1 MTKIKKCKFTKIKM
15 NKKVASIKTKKAR
28 ANRDKMK
35 KKTEGNQNLKNIAN
49 WSTKKHQ
56 WKAKEPRDSALTCRE

>member
-1 MTKIKKCKFTKIKM
+1 M

-35 KKTEGNQNLKNIAN
+35 KKTEGNQNLKNIN
-49 WSTKKHQ
+49 LQQLKLNSYIRHNRKGQ
-56 WKAKEPRDSALTCRE
+56 

>member
-35 KKTEGNQNLKNIAN
+35 KKTEGNQNLKNIN
-49 WSTKKHQ
+49 LQQLKLNSYIRHNRKGQ
-56 WKAKEPRDSALTCRE
+56 